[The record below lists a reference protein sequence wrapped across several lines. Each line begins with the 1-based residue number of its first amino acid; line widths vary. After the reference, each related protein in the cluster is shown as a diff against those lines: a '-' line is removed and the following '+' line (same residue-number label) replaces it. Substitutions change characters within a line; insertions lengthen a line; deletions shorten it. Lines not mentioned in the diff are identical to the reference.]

1 MKKIFFT
8 LILVN
13 ITLFGAQQT
22 PVDRAVKEVNLAVKK
37 VKKIASDIA
46 TKTSEIGHK
55 KTSHKKL
62 FTKKG
67 NSLFVEKTLIDEL
80 NNVIAQENVKIKYI
94 KKNTTTNVLTMYVY
108 RKGESKNLLVTL
120 KSFNWGY
127 SKDGKNIVLENIDIL
142 LNIKWMDS
150 LIKDA
155 LVKNNGYIVLPNNTN
170 TSSFLE
176 TIQPAIE
183 TTYKDNKTSQKE
195 ESKS

>member
-176 TIQPAIE
+176 TIKPAIE
-183 TTYKDNKTSQKE
+183 TTYKDNKTSQTE

>member
-127 SKDGKNIVLENIDIL
+127 SKDGKNIVID
-142 LNIKWMDS
+142 
-150 LIKDA
+150 
-155 LVKNNGYIVLPNNTN
+155 
-170 TSSFLE
+170 
-176 TIQPAIE
+176 
-183 TTYKDNKTSQKE
+183 
-195 ESKS
+195 